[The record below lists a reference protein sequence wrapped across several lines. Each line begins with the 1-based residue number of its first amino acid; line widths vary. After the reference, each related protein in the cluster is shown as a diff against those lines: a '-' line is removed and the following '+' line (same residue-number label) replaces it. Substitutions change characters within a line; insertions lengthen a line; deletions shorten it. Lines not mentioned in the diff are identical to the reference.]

1 MDWISVDR
9 SSINE
14 IFTCSSDCTITSTNG
29 GVIHCHGWY
38 PLGVGVGTTK
48 WILFNVKAA
57 EHLENDRLILFL
69 QKVFFFFIQKKR
81 LYCNITWNMGGW
93 ETFSVLLFKTVSHSV
108 NVWCF
113 LKVIKV
119 PLEVLWK
126 EVRIIW
132 KCILQKNRT
141 TRNGSFSFFNLNLS
155 RIFQLCFNF

>member
-29 GVIHCHGWY
+29 GVIHCHGWWNWSW
-38 PLGVGVGTTK
+38 GGTTK

-113 LKVIKV
+113 LKVFKV
-119 PLEVLWK
+119 PVGGTMK
-126 EVRIIW
+126 GSQNNMKVHTT
-132 KCILQKNRT
+132 KNR